1 MRGLKTRR
9 KLGVSFFPP
18 YLGDLLRVPGAV
30 TTRLLPDFVL
40 QAATAA

>member
-1 MRGLKTRR
+1 MRGLKTHR
-9 KLGVSFFPP
+9 KLGVSFFP